1 MNIEYTYILTP
12 ICVALLVAGI
22 SYIRNKPRKDFGVF
36 TYPKKIIWL
45 VYLGLPTLMSFGVII
60 ILVSPRNSWPHPAAD
75 ATFGIAALG
84 GYLLICLYVQSFF
97 VQLQSGILTSGSF
110 FFRKTVTLTSIKRF
124 IILEGGRGG
133 QTLELRNEKNKIE
146 FRVADTVQDFSML
159 ASDIRKQLQHTGV
172 SFEHRDKWGEWSGRE
187 KK

>member
-1 MNIEYTYILTP
+1 MLVCAELFRAAAVRYI
-12 ICVALLVAGI
+12 
-22 SYIRNKPRKDFGVF
+22 DE
-36 TYPKKIIWL
+36 W
-45 VYLGLPTLMSFGVII
+45 
-60 ILVSPRNSWPHPAAD
+60 
-75 ATFGIAALG
+75 
-84 GYLLICLYVQSFF
+84 
-97 VQLQSGILTSGSF
+97 QL